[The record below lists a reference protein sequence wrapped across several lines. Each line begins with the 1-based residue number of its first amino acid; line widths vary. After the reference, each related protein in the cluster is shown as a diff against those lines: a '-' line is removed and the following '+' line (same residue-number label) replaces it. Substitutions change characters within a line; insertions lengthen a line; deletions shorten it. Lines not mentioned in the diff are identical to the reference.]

1 MDKANSV
8 ASALREINDSNVKLK
23 EDFIIMAGDVVTNGR
38 LQDAIKM
45 HIGAKKS
52 KGKGDDGA
60 SVIMTKILA
69 QIPYSNPVR
78 DPSQEL
84 ALLLD

>member
-1 MDKANSV
+1 LDKANSV

-60 SVIMTKILA
+60 SVIMTKIFA